1 MVTQGLKT
9 FYAPAE
15 RLDMD
20 SIKKQ
25 ALNFNASDPYLKA
38 LDSMNIFIII
48 VNSYRQ
54 IVYANKAYFKLLNIT
69 DISEILGKRPGES
82 ISCINAFK
90 NEGGCGNSFA
100 CQDCSAGNIFLKSI
114 NLNQE
119 LEGEVSIIRKMDGLD
134 AAINSFQN
142 IVPLEINKEV
152 FYLASFIDASD
163 SVKKR
168 ALERMFFHDV
178 INTAGALKGIL
189 NLLKTEVPP
198 IYESEVAQVEGLFEG
213 LIDEI
218 QSQKQILAAENN
230 ELFIELEEFNS
241 KEVLRTLKK
250 LYKGYSDS
258 LNKTIKISEDSIS
271 VDLKNDITILK
282 RVVGNMLKNALEA
295 INDNE
300 FVTMGCYKAPDGY
313 VQYWVRNPSY
323 ISEAIQNSIFKRS
336 FSTKGNG
343 RGIGTYSMKLLG
355 EKYLKGYVGFTSN
368 ETEGTCFYIKIPQG
382 KFQQRGVVDENINS
396 RG

>member
-1 MVTQGLKT
+1 MGTQGLKT

-25 ALNFNASDPYLKA
+25 RENFNANDPYLKA

-54 IVYANKAYFKLLNIT
+54 IVYANKTYFKMLNIK

-82 ISCINAFK
+82 LSCINALK
-90 NEGGCGNSFA
+90 NEGGCGTSAA
-100 CQDCSAGNIFLKSI
+100 CKDCAAGNIVLQSI

-119 LEGEVSIIRKMDGLD
+119 LEGEVSIIRKIDGFD
-134 AAINSFQN
+134 VPINSFQN

-168 ALERMFFHDV
+168 TLERIFFHDV

-230 ELFIELEEFNS
+230 ELFIELEDFNS

-258 LNKTIKISEDSIS
+258 LNKTIKIAEDSIS
-271 VDLKNDITILK
+271 VDLKNDIIILK
-282 RVVGNMLKNALEA
+282 RVLGNMLKNALEA
-295 INDNE
+295 INCNE
-300 FVTMGCYKAPDGY
+300 VVTMGCYKSPNGY

-336 FSTKGNG
+336 FSTKGND

-355 EKYLKGYVGFTSN
+355 EKYLKGSVGFTSS
-368 ETEGTCFYIKIPQG
+368 ETYGTCFYIEIPRG
-382 KFQQRGVVDENINS
+382 KF
-396 RG
+396 